1 MNAINH
7 NYCTSVSLFIL
18 SQKCYAIAL
27 LQSGLKCVKTSP
39 IDVANFQKRVGKKM
53 FFFGISPKIFAK
65 MCFSWKC
72 VATTTLATL
81 SMFRENIFFPTLIH
95 IQHFLFLK
103 IRVLTFFFV
112 KNDWFCPRETY
123 THIRSFS
130 CCPSPYH
137 IISLFVFFT
146 NILNKLL
153 NLLSWSPPP
162 QVWSLD
168 NCLRRINSA

>member
-1 MNAINH
+1 MNAVNH

-72 VATTTLATL
+72 VVTTTLATL

-103 IRVLTFFFV
+103 IRVLMFFFG
-112 KNDWFCPRETY
+112 KNYWFCPQGNLHTY
-123 THIRSFS
+123 TQLLMLSVA
-130 CCPSPYH
+130 
-137 IISLFVFFT
+137 ISYYITFCIFYEY
-146 NILNKLL
+146 
-153 NLLSWSPPP
+153 SE
-162 QVWSLD
+162 
-168 NCLRRINSA
+168 